1 MVNLEPKSASVTLG
15 DLSQQFDDIL
25 GSASSGP
32 NTDGRGTNN
41 NGGVESDGRVSSGQS
56 RLSVIIIRTDEND
69 TSDNRV
75 INDISSGIRSDVFGN
90 IHQEHVIDNRSSSS
104 GGAVEAVYQG
114 LNVTGEQQSLS
125 RHHQE
130 ILHDNSI
137 SSPRTSSGLEIRA
150 H

>member
-32 NTDGRGTNN
+32 NTDDRSTNN
-41 NGGVESDGRVSSGQS
+41 NGGVESDGRVSSGQT
-56 RLSVIIIRTDEND
+56 RLSGIIIRADDTN

-75 INDISSGIRSDVFGN
+75 INDISSDIRSDVFGN
-90 IHQEHVIDNRSSSS
+90 IHQEHAIDNRRSTS
-104 GGAVEAVYQG
+104 GGAVEAVYESI
-114 LNVTGEQQSLS
+114 NVTGDHESLS
-125 RHHQE
+125 RHHEE

-150 H
+150 N